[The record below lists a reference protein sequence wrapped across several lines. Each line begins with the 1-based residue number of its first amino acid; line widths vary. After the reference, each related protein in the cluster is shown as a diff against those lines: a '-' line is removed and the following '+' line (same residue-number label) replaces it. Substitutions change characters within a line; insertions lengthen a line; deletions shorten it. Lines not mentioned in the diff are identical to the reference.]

1 MPDQVTR
8 MVADALHIDVSLIQ
22 PDTRLR
28 EDLGIDSLTLLEL
41 VMKTENVF
49 GITIEDAELVSIH
62 RVSDVVA
69 IIDRKMKNKG

>member
-8 MVADALHIDVSLIQ
+8 MLADALHIDVSLIQ

>member
-8 MVADALHIDVSLIQ
+8 TLADALHIDVSLIQ

-49 GITIEDAELVSIH
+49 GITIEDAELVSIR

>member
-1 MPDQVTR
+1 MPVQVMR
-8 MVADALHIDVSLIQ
+8 MLADALHIDVSLIQ

-49 GITIEDAELVSIH
+49 GITIEDAELFSIH
-62 RVSDVVA
+62 RVSDVVD
-69 IIDRKMKNKG
+69 IIGRKMKNKG

>member
-8 MVADALHIDVSLIQ
+8 TLADALHIDVSLIQ

>member
-1 MPDQVTR
+1 MPVQVMR
-8 MVADALHIDVSLIQ
+8 MLADALHIDDSLIQ

-49 GITIEDAELVSIH
+49 GITIEDAELVSI
-62 RVSDVVA
+62 RCVSDVVA
-69 IIDRKMKNKG
+69 IIDRKMKNKD

>member
-49 GITIEDAELVSIH
+49 GITIEDAELVSIR

>member
-1 MPDQVTR
+1 MPVQVMR
-8 MVADALHIDVSLIQ
+8 MLADALHIDVSLIQ

-62 RVSDVVA
+62 RVSDVVD
-69 IIDRKMKNKG
+69 IIGRKMKNKG

>member
-69 IIDRKMKNKG
+69 IIDRKLKNKG

>member
-1 MPDQVTR
+1 
-8 MVADALHIDVSLIQ
+8 
-22 PDTRLR
+22 LR